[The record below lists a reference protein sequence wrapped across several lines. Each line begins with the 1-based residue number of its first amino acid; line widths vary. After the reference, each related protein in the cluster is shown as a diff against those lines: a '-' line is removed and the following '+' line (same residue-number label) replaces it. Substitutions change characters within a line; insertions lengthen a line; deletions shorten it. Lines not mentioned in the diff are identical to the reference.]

1 MNSHFENEPLNRY
14 ITRNNSKLEHGIW
27 VYYYPM
33 GEVWAKGNYHYGESS
48 GIWEYYHKN
57 GDIEEI
63 EYYII

>member
-1 MNSHFENEPLNRY
+1 
-14 ITRNNSKLEHGIW
+14 
-27 VYYYPM
+27 M